1 MSFLSWPRHFMSQEK
16 TLVNTSCM
24 IPKTS
29 FLSSDSYC
37 VRIKHLTILR
47 FLKMSFKK
55 YFFNYKEMLLKTQAD
70 CQPSLIF
77 NNTLERGKAKKAM
90 EIRSMMLD
98 VRLMSKMLFFGSS
111 WQNLILFIQLFFLPH
126 VNVKIYVLIS
136 WNTEERF

>member
-1 MSFLSWPRHFMSQEK
+1 
-16 TLVNTSCM
+16 
-24 IPKTS
+24 
-29 FLSSDSYC
+29 
-37 VRIKHLTILR
+37 
-47 FLKMSFKK
+47 
-55 YFFNYKEMLLKTQAD
+55 MLLKTQAD

-136 WNTEERF
+136 WKTEERF